1 MSEFWLKALEAAEAA
16 EAEARRL
23 RERYGRQAESMLD
36 EALARPVS
44 GDRRARPKEELEDVR
59 RALRWT

>member
-16 EAEARRL
+16 EEEARQL
-23 RERYGRQAESMLD
+23 RRRYGRNAEAKLD
-36 EALARPVS
+36 EALRAD
-44 GDRRARPKEELEDVR
+44 DRRRREDAEDVR

>member
-16 EAEARRL
+16 EEEAREL
-23 RERYGRQAESMLD
+23 RQRYGRDAESKLEEVFRQD
-36 EALARPVS
+36 
-44 GDRRARPKEELEDVR
+44 DRRRRESLDDVR

>member
-16 EAEARRL
+16 EEEARRL
-23 RERYGRQAESMLD
+23 RERYGRQAETMLD
-36 EALARPVS
+36 EALMKQAS
-44 GDRRARPKEELEDVR
+44 GDRRARPKEDLEDVR

>member
-16 EAEARRL
+16 EEEARRL
-23 RERYGRQAESMLD
+23 RERYGRQAESRLD
-36 EALARPVS
+36 EALR
-44 GDRRARPKEELEDVR
+44 DRRARPKEDLEDVR

>member
-16 EAEARRL
+16 EEEARQL
-23 RERYGRQAESMLD
+23 RQRYGRDAEAKLD
-36 EALARPVS
+36 EILRF
-44 GDRRARPKEELEDVR
+44 DERRRRECLDDVR

>member
-16 EAEARRL
+16 EEEARDLRKRYGHDAEAKLEEVLRADERRR
-23 RERYGRQAESMLD
+23 RESLD
-36 EALARPVS
+36 
-44 GDRRARPKEELEDVR
+44 DVR

>member
-16 EAEARRL
+16 EEEARRL
-23 RERYGRQAESMLD
+23 RERYGRQAESML
-36 EALARPVS
+36 EEVLR
-44 GDRRARPKEELEDVR
+44 DRRPRDELEDVR

>member
-16 EAEARRL
+16 EEEAREL
-23 RERYGRQAESMLD
+23 RKRYGREAESKLEEVLRAD
-36 EALARPVS
+36 
-44 GDRRARPKEELEDVR
+44 DRRRRESLDDVR

>member
-16 EAEARRL
+16 EEEARRL
-23 RERYGRQAESMLD
+23 RRRYGPDAEAKLE
-36 EALARPVS
+36 EALRA
-44 GDRRARPKEELEDVR
+44 DERRRREGLEDVR

>member
-16 EAEARRL
+16 EEEARRL
-23 RERYGRQAESMLD
+23 GQRYGRQAESMLD
-36 EALARPVS
+36 EALR
-44 GDRRARPKEELEDVR
+44 DRRARPKEDLEDVR